1 MGARQCHSTAV
12 VRPAGVAEDTVL
24 SNGVARGG
32 RQRLPPDAAQWRSAC
47 PNPKLPGLDPD
58 PADPKETLNA
68 LNEMKAS
75 ASLDPELC

>member
-24 SNGVARGG
+24 SNWVARGG

-47 PNPKLPGLDPD
+47 PNPKLPGMD
-58 PADPKETLNA
+58 ADPVDRAEN
-68 LNEMKAS
+68 
-75 ASLDPELC
+75 P